1 MRTAEVV
8 PKSKDPKILI
18 GQALLRGGSGSK
30 RFLEGAEEPLDT
42 SVLPRSTSL
51 GPLVSDSE
59 PPEPEAE
66 DRRRQHGFVVGTK
79 AAGNAESLDDLQ
91 DFSQNRNGRLRPD
104 PAQSDA
110 SSGCRGPRCR
120 E

>member
-1 MRTAEVV
+1 MVV
-8 PKSKDPKILI
+8 PNPEEPKILI
-18 GQALLRGGSGSK
+18 GKAFLRGGSGSK

-51 GPLVSDSE
+51 GPLVSDAE

-66 DRRRQHGFVVGTK
+66 DSRRQHRLVVGTK
-79 AAGNAESLDDLQ
+79 AAGNAKSLDEVQ
-91 DFSQNRNGRLRPD
+91 DFSQNRDRCLRPD

-110 SSGCRGPRCR
+110 CSGPVVHDA
-120 E
+120 